1 MFKHILVPTD
11 GSELSDSAVKRA
23 ISIAKERGIK
33 ITFFFARP
41 NTAASL
47 YGETAL
53 LRSMDP
59 EALDKVVHGR
69 AKEVLGKAESLAKE
83 AGITFDSLSSASN
96 GQAYEGIIATANEKG
111 CDLILMASHGYRG
124 VKGLLLGSQ
133 TQKVLNYSK
142 IPVLV
147 YR

>member
-11 GSELSDSAVKRA
+11 GSELSDLAVKRA
-23 ISIAKERGIK
+23 ISIAKEGDLK
-33 ITFFFARP
+33 ITFFYARP
-41 NTAASL
+41 NTAASI

-59 EALDKVVHGR
+59 EAFEKAVYGR
-69 AKEVLGKAESLAKE
+69 AQEILAKAESLAKE
-83 AGITFDSLSSASN
+83 AGIKFEALSSASN
-96 GQAYEGIIATANEKG
+96 GQAYEEIIATATEKG

>member
-1 MFKHILVPTD
+1 MFKHMLVPTD
-11 GSELSDSAVKRA
+11 GSELSDLAVKRA
-23 ISIAKERGIK
+23 ISLAKAGSIK
-33 ITFFFARP
+33 VTFFYARP

-59 EALDKVVHGR
+59 EALQKVVYGR
-69 AKEVLGKAESLAKE
+69 AQEILAKAETLAKE
-83 AGITFDSLSSASN
+83 AGIAFEAMTTASN
-96 GQAYEGIIATANEKG
+96 GQPYEEIIATASEKG
-111 CDLILMASHGYRG
+111 CDLILMASNGYRG
-124 VKGLLLGSQ
+124 IKGLLLGSQ
-133 TQKVLNYSK
+133 TQKVLIHSK